1 MELTLKRLQEYL
13 KEKYTISNPKDLKNT
28 RKIFFE
34 INRRGGRA
42 SRGNKKK

>member
-13 KEKYTISNPKDLKNT
+13 KEKYTISNPEYLKNT

-34 INRRGGRA
+34 ANRRGR
-42 SRGNKKK
+42 RTC

>member
-13 KEKYTISNPKDLKNT
+13 KEKYTISKPEDLKNT

-34 INRRGGRA
+34 VNRG
-42 SRGNKKK
+42 SRRTC